1 MGLQPKLLKRRVGEN
16 MDELNNTST
25 LVMDFLI
32 HDRHSRDS
40 DNYLFYLVAKKIL
53 GSKGIDIEKIGF
65 TDLFLQLKEYGL
77 PQFETVGRIRRKLQ
91 HKHPELSGSESVSMQ
106 RSLNQEVFN
115 DFSR

>member
-1 MGLQPKLLKRRVGEN
+1 

-32 HDRHSRDS
+32 NDKHSRNS

-53 GSKGIDIEKIGF
+53 GSKGIDIDKIGF
-65 TDLFLQLKEYGL
+65 KDLFLKLKEYGL

-91 HKHPELSGSESVSMQ
+91 HDHPELSWSENVSRI
-106 RSLNQEVFN
+106 RSLNQDTISEFAIE
-115 DFSR
+115 R